1 MDLVRQNKNKKKKH
15 KMNSSES
22 EQGKHQRKE
31 IPEYLLS
38 FVFLRLLD

>member
-1 MDLVRQNKNKKKKH
+1 
-15 KMNSSES
+15 MNSSES